1 VPLLSGRARSSGEGG
16 VGGSDRGV
24 HLDNIGRGIF
34 AYDVARVRRID
45 VGTGHGG
52 GRAFGRKAGL
62 RELLGRTEI
71 WAKAVI
77 QLEARSA
84 WQGAPCRS
92 RLNSP
97 HFISRPFP
105 RTGGDVR
112 QPARPPSAG
121 R

>member
-1 VPLLSGRARSSGEGG
+1 VPLLWGRARSSGEGG
-16 VGGSDRGV
+16 VGGSDRGA
-24 HLDNIGRGIF
+24 HLDNIGRGNSPTTSLGSDGLMLEPDMAVDAHLGGKR
-34 AYDVARVRRID
+34 AYGIS
-45 VGTGHGG
+45 
-52 GRAFGRKAGL
+52 
-62 RELLGRTEI
+62 LGRTEI